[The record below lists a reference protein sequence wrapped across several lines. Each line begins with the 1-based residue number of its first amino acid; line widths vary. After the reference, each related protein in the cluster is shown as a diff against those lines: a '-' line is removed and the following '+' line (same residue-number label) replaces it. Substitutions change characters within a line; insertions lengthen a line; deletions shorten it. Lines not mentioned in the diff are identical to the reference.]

1 MCKYK
6 EYTFI
11 YEDGTSEIKS
21 FKSKALMEAYLKTQK
36 LENNKNL
43 DYYEVF

>member
-21 FKSKALMEAYLKTQK
+21 FKSKASMEKYLKDQES
-36 LENNKNL
+36 ENNKYL
-43 DYYEVF
+43 DYYTVF